1 MRVERFGPSVS
12 RFDSFEGPMGS
23 FLCDAWHSRHNLGTK
38 YFRQSLTQKK
48 KGHKRGY
55 PRHLWK
61 FGQTCWAFKLAQ
73 STEGVA
79 ISYTSPRGSTLVKLA
94 SRCSHCCQAAGTTRN
109 MSEICVSQ
117 LPFDIQSSRATGIQ

>member
-48 KGHKRGY
+48 GTQARIPPPLVEVWPNVLG
-55 PRHLWK
+55 
-61 FGQTCWAFKLAQ
+61 FQTCP
-73 STEGVA
+73 VD
-79 ISYTSPRGSTLVKLA
+79 RG
-94 SRCSHCCQAAGTTRN
+94 GGY
-109 MSEICVSQ
+109 Q
-117 LPFDIQSSRATGIQ
+117 LYESSGIHSC

>member
-48 KGHKRGY
+48 RDTSEDTPATCGSLAKRAGLSNL
-55 PRHLWK
+55 PSR
-61 FGQTCWAFKLAQ
+61 
-73 STEGVA
+73 
-79 ISYTSPRGSTLVKLA
+79 PRGWLSVIRVLGDPLLLN
-94 SRCSHCCQAAGTTRN
+94 SHPAAHIVVRRQGPLETCRR
-109 MSEICVSQ
+109 
-117 LPFDIQSSRATGIQ
+117 FA